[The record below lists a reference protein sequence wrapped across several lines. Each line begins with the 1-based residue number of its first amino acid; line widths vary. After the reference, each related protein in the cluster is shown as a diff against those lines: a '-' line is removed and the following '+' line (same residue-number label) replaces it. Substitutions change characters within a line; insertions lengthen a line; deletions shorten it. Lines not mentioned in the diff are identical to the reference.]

1 MKLPRDV
8 SGSDLVKALRVLGY
22 LESRQSGS
30 HIRVTTNENGSH
42 HVTVPK
48 HDFIKLGTLASIL
61 DDVAGHHK
69 LSRVELLLR
78 LRL

>member
-8 SGSDLVKALRVLGY
+8 SGSDLVKAMRTLGY

-30 HIRVTTNENGSH
+30 HIRLTTEEKGSH
-42 HVTVPK
+42 HVTIPK
-48 HDFIKLGTLASIL
+48 HDALKLGTLASIL
-61 DDVAGHHK
+61 DDVAGHFGI
-69 LSRVELLLR
+69 SRNELMLR

>member
-8 SGSDLVKALRVLGY
+8 SGTELVKALRVLGY

-30 HIRVTTNENGSH
+30 HIRLTTEENGSH

-48 HDFIKLGTLASIL
+48 HDFIKLGTLSSIL
-61 DDVAGHHK
+61 DEVARHHK
-69 LSRVELLLR
+69 LSRSELLLH